1 LKIDRG
7 VCAAYNAGGYFWKG
21 FIMDFEQN
29 DNLSG
34 PTQPQP
40 EEPISGLGQTG
51 PMEPARKG
59 AGWRIFWGIVIALS
73 VMANIALFLMLIGVV
88 AVFATGQR
96 SILTEEV
103 VREGPA
109 RAKIAMITV
118 EGIIHGEQA
127 ANVYRQLK
135 AAREDK
141 RVKGLIVRVNSPG
154 GTISGSD
161 RIYKEILKYREEED
175 KPVIAFMQG
184 VAASG
189 GYYTSVACEKIIAE
203 PTTITGSIGVISWW
217 LVVQELLEDKLG
229 VLPVVVKSG
238 QKKDW
243 PSSFRTPTPEEIQYL
258 RDKVITPALE
268 RFVEVVADGRKEKL
282 MMADV
287 RQLADGGIFGA
298 QEAKKEKLIDEIG
311 YLDEAIELVK
321 EMAQIDKA
329 RVVAY
334 RKPFSFADL
343 VSYRNRNL
351 LKIDRATLYELST
364 PQILYLWSA
373 Y

>member
-1 LKIDRG
+1 M
-7 VCAAYNAGGYFWKG
+7 KG

-34 PTQPQP
+34 PMQPQP
-40 EEPISGLGQTG
+40 AGSMSSLGQNELPTEL
-51 PMEPARKG
+51 PRKG
-59 AGWRIFWGIVIALS
+59 TGWRIFWGIILALS

-88 AVFATGQR
+88 AIFATGQR
-96 SILTEEV
+96 GILTEEV

-109 RAKIAMITV
+109 RTKIAIITL

-127 ANVYRQLK
+127 ENVYRQLK
-135 AAREDK
+135 AAREDE
-141 RVKGLIVRVNSPG
+141 RVKGLIVQVNSPG

-175 KPVIAFMQG
+175 KPVVAFMQG

-243 PSSFRTPTPEEIQYL
+243 PSSFRVPTPEEIQYL
-258 RDKVITPALE
+258 QDKVITPALE
-268 RFVEVVADGRKEKL
+268 RFVEVVADGRKESL
-282 MMADV
+282 MMAEV

-298 QEAKKEKLIDEIG
+298 QEALKEKLIDEIG
-311 YLDEAIELVK
+311 YLDEAIELVTSL
-321 EMAQIDKA
+321 AGIDKA

-334 RKPFSFADL
+334 RRPFSLTDL
-343 VSYRNRNL
+343 LSYRSPNL